1 MENNKEDKAFS
12 AVTDAFVKYM
22 RTPAAQA
29 ADAALKKQRATYN
42 KLILKRLQSYLD
54 KNPDI
59 RFTQALHNLDIIM
72 MGDPMPKTGL
82 SFPKDTFY
90 EEPVVTSERVEKAI
104 KKLN

>member
-1 MENNKEDKAFS
+1 MKRLFFTTSFILIATFS
-12 AVTDAFVKYM
+12 FSQSKLS
-22 RTPAAQA
+22 AQA